1 LNGKLKGLV
10 QVNNFSRLFWQE
22 WRNIFT
28 NKTIRSV
35 LFFVPVLY
43 FTLFGFL
50 YSEKKVMEIP
60 TVLVDADQTE
70 LSRELYRAFE
80 VDQTFR
86 VTAIVGSEAE
96 AMRLID
102 EGKAQVGVFIPA
114 HLEQDVKSGR
124 DAEVLTVVDGSNMLI
139 SNTAVRAANTVIK
152 SVSAGVTLKKLEAR
166 GDWGEE
172 GKTLFTGIDYRYRV
186 LYNPAFSYLSF
197 MVFGLGGT
205 VLQQVLFLGVALSVA
220 RQKEEGTWR
229 ETVSQHSFAV
239 LAAGKLLPYLLVATF
254 NLVLTFTL
262 LLKGFAVPYYG
273 NPVYLLLIGTLFNA
287 AVLGIGFAISFFS
300 KDQLQATQIAMLIAV
315 PSFMLSG
322 FTWPLMSMPA
332 GVAAI
337 GQSLPLTYFLH
348 GVREIMTK
356 GHGLSY
362 VTQDMAVLALMGL
375 LGLFAAYLVYL
386 FQTRKTDEPVHE
398 ATCAQEIC

>member
-1 LNGKLKGLV
+1 MS
-10 QVNNFSRLFWQE
+10 NFTRLFWQE
-22 WRNIFT
+22 WHSIFR
-28 NKTIRSV
+28 NKTIRMV
-35 LFFVPVLY
+35 LLVVPVLY

-70 LSRELYRAFE
+70 LSRELHRAFE
-80 VDQTFR
+80 ADQTFHISE
-86 VTAIVGSEAE
+86 IVGTEAE

-102 EGKAQVGVFIPA
+102 EGKAYVGVIIPA
-114 HLEQDVKSGR
+114 NLEKDVKAGR
-124 DAEVLTVVDGSNMLI
+124 EAEVLTIIDGSNMMI
-139 SNTAVRAANTVIK
+139 SNTSVRAANTVIK

-205 VLQQVLFLGVALSVA
+205 VLQQVLFLGVALSVT
-220 RQKEEGTWR
+220 RQKEEGTWLGLL
-229 ETVSQHSFAV
+229 SQNGFAV

-262 LLKGFAVPYYG
+262 LLKGFGVPYYG
-273 NPVYLLLIGTLFNA
+273 NPAHVLLIGTAFNI
-287 AVLGIGFAISFFS
+287 AVLAIGFAISFFS

-322 FTWPLMSMPA
+322 FTWPFMSMPD
-332 GVAAI
+332 GIAAI

-348 GVREIMTK
+348 AVREILSK
-356 GHGLSY
+356 GHGLSFIAH
-362 VTQDMAVLALMGL
+362 DFAVLGFMTL
-375 LGLFAAYLVYL
+375 LGLFAAYLAYL
-386 FQTRKTDEPVHE
+386 SQAKKRTDLRVHE
-398 ATCAQEIC
+398 STSV

>member
-1 LNGKLKGLV
+1 MS
-10 QVNNFSRLFWQE
+10 NFSRLFWQE
-22 WRNIFT
+22 WRTIFT
-28 NKTIRSV
+28 NKTIRLV
-35 LFFVPVLY
+35 LFVVPVLY

-50 YSEKKVMEIP
+50 YSEKKVMDIP

-86 VTAIVGSEAE
+86 ITAVVGTEAE

-102 EGKAQVGVFIPA
+102 EGTAYVGVIIPA
-114 HLEQDVKSGR
+114 ELETNVKAGR
-124 DAEVLTVVDGSNMLI
+124 NAEVLTIVDGSNMMI

-172 GKTLFTGIDYRYRV
+172 GKSLFTGIDYRYRV

-220 RQKEEGTWR
+220 RQKEEGTWG
-229 ETVSQHSFAV
+229 ETMSHNSFAA

-254 NLVLTFTL
+254 NLLLTFTL
-262 LLKGFAVPYYG
+262 LLKVFGVPYYG
-273 NPVYLLLIGTLFNA
+273 NPVHLVLIGTAFNA
-287 AVLGIGFAISFFS
+287 AVLAIGFAISFFS
-300 KDQLQATQIAMLIAV
+300 RDQLQATQIAMLIAV

-332 GVAAI
+332 GIAAI

-348 GVREIMTK
+348 AVREILTK

-362 VTQDMAVLALMGL
+362 ITHDFAVLGLMTL
-375 LGLFAAYLVYL
+375 LGLFAAYIAYL
-386 FQTRKTDEPVHE
+386 FQQRKADTSVHE
-398 ATCAQEIC
+398 STAVQEIC